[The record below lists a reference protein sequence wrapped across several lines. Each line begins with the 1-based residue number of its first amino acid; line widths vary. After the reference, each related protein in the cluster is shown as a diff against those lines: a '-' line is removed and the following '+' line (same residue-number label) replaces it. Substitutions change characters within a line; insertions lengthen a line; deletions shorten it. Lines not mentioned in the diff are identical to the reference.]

1 MNEPA
6 GALDC
11 APVRRLLPLLT
22 VLLVAA
28 PAAAEPLWTPR
39 PRPRGL
45 SFGGNFSTTIAP
57 DLRME
62 GPYEDRLAWRNDLS
76 FRVKHT
82 FADDAR
88 YAIGARLRW
97 QIRSGDSVEADL
109 WLDLEP
115 TWFQL
120 RKDFFTLRAGL
131 QTTKWGRN
139 LLLSPTDIVNPLDY
153 TRGLSTGDPADAKIP
168 TLMVR
173 TTFDVSPATI
183 DLLFVPFFQPMRVA
197 WYGQDFSVLRPGMLE
212 EMLPTLLPQT
222 GSGLV
227 DDELRRASDRVVEAI
242 TGLDAY
248 ARDGLQSYL
257 VASMPEELPWNGD
270 LGAHLG
276 LSGRGVDGDVYF
288 LWYVVDQPAI
298 SLHEALR
305 GPLLD
310 RRLPTTAELTQLTN
324 PGEELVRTEFHRSVM
339 GGGDIVIAAGP
350 FVITAE
356 GAFRSH
362 TVRYRQTLE
371 PFLSPA
377 VQYSVGL
384 RYTHGSVL
392 ALDVEFGHDIVLRP
406 AEDMVVHRQHNLQVA
421 LGASLNLL
429 RDRLQIVLTGSYN
442 LLRRDLFV
450 HPRVTVE
457 LDDRLSVAFG
467 VQVFEGF
474 GPDVEPTL
482 DSFLSYEG
490 GIPGY
495 FRENDYAYGT
505 VQVDF

>member
-1 MNEPA
+1 VRI
-6 GALDC
+6 AL
-11 APVRRLLPLLT
+11 LLLSLLI
-22 VLLVAA
+22 AA
-28 PAAAEPLWTPR
+28 PAVAEPLWTPR
-39 PRPRGL
+39 PKPKGL
-45 SFGGNFSTTIAP
+45 SFGGNYSMTFAP

-62 GPYEDRLAWRNDLS
+62 GPYEDRFAWRNDLS
-76 FRVKHT
+76 FRVKHK

-97 QIRSGDSVEADL
+97 QVRSGDSVEADY

-115 TWFQL
+115 TWFQF
-120 RKDFFTLRAGL
+120 RKDFFTMRAGL
-131 QTTKWGRN
+131 QTMKWGKN
-139 LLLSPTDIVNPLDY
+139 LLLSPNDIVNPLDY

-173 TTFDVSPATI
+173 ATFDMSPATVDI
-183 DLLFVPFFQPMRVA
+183 LFAPFFQPMRVA

-212 EMLPTLLPQT
+212 GILPTLRPDT
-222 GSGLV
+222 SSGLI
-227 DDELRRASDRVVEAI
+227 DDELRRATDRVVDAV

-257 VASMPEELPWNGD
+257 VTALPEELPWNGD
-270 LGAHLG
+270 LGARLA

-288 LWYVVDQPAI
+288 LWHVVDQPAI
-298 SLHEALR
+298 TIHRALR
-305 GPLLD
+305 EPLLD
-310 RRLPTTAELTQLTN
+310 NRVPTSAELTQLTN
-324 PGEELVRTEFHRSVM
+324 PDTEIIGTEYHRSVLA
-339 GGGDIVIAAGP
+339 GGDIVIAAGS
-350 FVITAE
+350 FVISAE

-362 TVRYRQTLE
+362 TVRYRETME

-377 VQYSVGL
+377 VQYSVAV

-406 AEDMVVHRQHNLQVA
+406 AEDMLVHRPHNLQVA

-429 RDRLQIVLTGSYN
+429 RDRLQILLTGSYN
-442 LLRRDLFV
+442 ILRQDIYV
-450 HPRVTVE
+450 HPRITVE
-457 LDDRLSVAFG
+457 LDDRVSVLLG
-467 VQVFEGF
+467 VQVFKGLQ
-474 GPDVEPTL
+474 PDVEPTL

-505 VQVDF
+505 VKLDF